1 MPTLTQPVTGP
12 IVDCDA
18 CGGDMTYLNGVTF
31 QCIACNE
38 RWAPDWPPV
47 LVLHSDLCVLSQA
60 ECHANTLGRLT
71 SMIVHGYE
79 IGGDPDH
86 SPTVQELIDS
96 LPLNYLVSER
106 LFVATAAWEYETTMR
121 EELYA

>member
-1 MPTLTQPVTGP
+1 
-12 IVDCDA
+12 
-18 CGGDMTYLNGVTF
+18 
-31 QCIACNE
+31 
-38 RWAPDWPPV
+38 V